1 MFSIVSISPYRVNQ
15 TIVIAKANQSERFYP
30 KEPMTTKNNNKPP

>member
-1 MFSIVSISPYRVNQ
+1 MFSIVPNSPYRVNE
-15 TIVIAKANQSERFYP
+15 TIVIAKDNQSERFYP